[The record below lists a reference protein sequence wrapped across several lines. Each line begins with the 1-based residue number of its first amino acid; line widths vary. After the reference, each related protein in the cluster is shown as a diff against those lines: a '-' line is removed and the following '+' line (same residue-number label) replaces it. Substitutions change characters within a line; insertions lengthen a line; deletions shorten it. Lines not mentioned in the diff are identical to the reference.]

1 MNLQHLKYF
10 VTLSKNLHYGKSA
23 LQLNTTSP
31 NLSYAISSLEKEL
44 GVKLFRKRGREII
57 HTPSGLIFLEYV
69 EKAIENIE
77 LGKRAIDKI
86 SEERRT
92 TIKLS
97 VFRIQTIY
105 KLLFEF
111 TNANKKEQFKLAVHQ
126 CNSKKTIQYL
136 KNMEMDVGFCSYQ
149 IEDPQLTFLPVIIQ
163 KLVCFVHPD
172 HPLSHFPNLD
182 LGMVAKFP
190 LIIPRESDGAY
201 EIITELFS
209 KAGFTPFQPFLV
221 DFTSAAAFL
230 ASKNLGVGVAF
241 NLPALNVPEI
251 KIIPLICPEPV
262 DFFIYLT
269 YLRDFPLPD
278 AVQKFINYAK
288 KGQLFSSYS

>member
-97 VFRIQTIY
+97 VFRMQTIY

-111 TNANKKEQFKLAVHQ
+111 TNANK
-126 CNSKKTIQYL
+126 
-136 KNMEMDVGFCSYQ
+136 
-149 IEDPQLTFLPVIIQ
+149 
-163 KLVCFVHPD
+163 
-172 HPLSHFPNLD
+172 
-182 LGMVAKFP
+182 
-190 LIIPRESDGAY
+190 
-201 EIITELFS
+201 
-209 KAGFTPFQPFLV
+209 
-221 DFTSAAAFL
+221 
-230 ASKNLGVGVAF
+230 
-241 NLPALNVPEI
+241 
-251 KIIPLICPEPV
+251 
-262 DFFIYLT
+262 
-269 YLRDFPLPD
+269 
-278 AVQKFINYAK
+278 
-288 KGQLFSSYS
+288 